1 MNRRKFTALLA
12 VASMA
17 RTAVAQ
23 AQEAQKA
30 PLIGFLHPGFPD
42 SGSPTLDALR
52 EGLRDAGYVE
62 GETVK
67 VDARWGLGKPEVLP
81 QLAKE
86 LIQLGAAILVA
97 TARPSIEAARA
108 ATTSLPIV
116 ANDLESDPVASG
128 YVQGLAHPGGNLTG
142 LFLDAPTLCG
152 KWLQQIGGIVP
163 NVTKIAA
170 LWDVT
175 TGTYQLDSIK
185 GAAKAKSIDLLVMEF
200 RDSAGLETALELG
213 LKQGPQAVI
222 QLGSP
227 LTRQAGPRVAEILL
241 THRIP
246 GISPFRTFPDGGG
259 LMSYGPD
266 LAQLFRRIGPFV
278 FKILHGAR
286 PADLPIERP
295 TKFELVVN
303 LKTAKALGLT
313 IPEPFLQTADE
324 VIE

>member
-12 VASMA
+12 AASMA

-42 SGSPTLDALR
+42 SGSPTLNALR

-67 VDARWGLGKPEVLP
+67 VDARWGRGKPEVLP

-86 LIQLGAAILVA
+86 LIQLRAAILVP
-97 TARPSIEAARA
+97 TARASIEAARA
-108 ATTSLPIV
+108 ATTTLPIV

-128 YVQGLAHPGGNLTG
+128 YVQSLAHPGGNLTG

-152 KWLQQIGGIVP
+152 KWLQQIGDIVP

-170 LWDVT
+170 LWDVM

-200 RDSAGLETALELG
+200 SEARGW
-213 LKQGPQAVI
+213 
-222 QLGSP
+222 
-227 LTRQAGPRVAEILL
+227 
-241 THRIP
+241 
-246 GISPFRTFPDGGG
+246 
-259 LMSYGPD
+259 
-266 LAQLFRRIGPFV
+266 RR
-278 FKILHGAR
+278 R
-286 PADLPIERP
+286 SS
-295 TKFELVVN
+295 
-303 LKTAKALGLT
+303 
-313 IPEPFLQTADE
+313 
-324 VIE
+324 